1 LRIFKKKEFFSK
13 GKKIPTTGGTTI
25 DYILMDNGATMNVD
39 ELKQESFL
47 IKSEN
52 NSLRIRC
59 KAMQDTID
67 SIRDKN
73 IKLLADV
80 DVNRIDNSKTSTNGF
95 VQSYLA
101 QIEDLRYIDFLRRPL
116 NFTCMFFFV
125 CLYSLDAS

>member
-1 LRIFKKKEFFSK
+1 
-13 GKKIPTTGGTTI
+13 
-25 DYILMDNGATMNVD
+25 MNVD
-39 ELKQESFL
+39 ELKQDSFL

-52 NSLRIRC
+52 NSMRIRC

-80 DVNRIDNSKTSTNGF
+80 DVNRIDNSKTNDF

-125 CLYSLDAS
+125 CLYSLHAS